1 MGNRVFVEW
10 DDRYSV
16 GIPLIDEQHKQL
28 IEMTN
33 TLYEACLGGT
43 ETARAH
49 FREVV
54 RGTVD
59 YVRYHFAAEEKLL
72 ENVKYPGFAPHKRE
86 HESFVLKI
94 VEGVRNFEEGRQF
107 VPNIFVRY
115 LKDWI
120 LAHIA
125 VEDKKY
131 AEYILDLKKQGAL
144 PAASPVFRATGPQK
158 PAAQEKP
165 RPVDI
170 SL

>member
-1 MGNRVFVEW
+1 MENGVFVEW
-10 DDRYSV
+10 DNRYSV
-16 GIPLIDEQHKQL
+16 GIPLIDEQHKKL

-43 ETARAH
+43 ETATAH

-59 YVRYHFAAEEKLL
+59 YVKYHFTAEEKLL
-72 ENVKYPGFAPHKRE
+72 ENAKYPDLACHKKE
-86 HESFVLKI
+86 HESFILKI
-94 VEGVRNFEEGRQF
+94 FEEVKKFEEGKKF
-107 VPNIFVRY
+107 VPNVFVRY

-131 AEYILDLKKQGAL
+131 AGHILNPKNRAL
-144 PAASPVFRATGPQK
+144 WNKIGG
-158 PAAQEKP
+158 
-165 RPVDI
+165 
-170 SL
+170 